1 MVVFLRPVP
10 YAIMLHLPG
19 SNVLPFFMTEYAM
32 RHNRFMMAPM
42 ILRLLYPLRFNLDLS
57 QDDITPL
64 RTEEHKYTTAHM

>member
-19 SNVLPFFMTEYAM
+19 SNVLPFFMTEYVMTEYAM
-32 RHNRFMMAPM
+32 RHNRFMMAQM

-64 RTEEHKYTTAHM
+64 RTELPK